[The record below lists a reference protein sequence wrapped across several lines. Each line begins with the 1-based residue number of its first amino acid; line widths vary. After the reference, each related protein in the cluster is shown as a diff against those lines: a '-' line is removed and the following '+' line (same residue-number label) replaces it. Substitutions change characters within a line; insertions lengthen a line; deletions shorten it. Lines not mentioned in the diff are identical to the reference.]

1 MTKTR
6 IFAPVLMAALLALP
20 ALAQETAT
28 GDAGGGATGDLSL
41 GTPVE
46 DGIGSTYVAD
56 THGDWEIRC
65 IRAEEGQFEPC
76 QLYQLLLDENENP
89 VAEFNVF
96 DIPDEDPVVAGATI
110 VTPLDTLLTPQLRLS
125 VDGGQARQ
133 YPFAFC
139 QQIGCFVRLGL
150 TEADLGAFRAGAA
163 AQVTI
168 VPLPAPD
175 QTVNLRVSLT
185 GFTDGYA
192 ALVERMSEMNAVI
205 EQQREASE

>member
-1 MTKTR
+1 MTITR
-6 IFAPVLMAALLALP
+6 IFAPVLVAALLALP
-20 ALAQETAT
+20 ALAQET
-28 GDAGGGATGDLSL
+28 ATGDLSL

-65 IRAEEGQFEPC
+65 IRVEEGQFEPC

-125 VDGGQARQ
+125 IDGGQARQ

>member
-1 MTKTR
+1 MTITR

-20 ALAQETAT
+20 ALAQET
-28 GDAGGGATGDLSL
+28 ATGDLSL

-65 IRAEEGQFEPC
+65 IRVEEGQFEPC

-125 VDGGQARQ
+125 IDGGQARQ